1 MLQPGNSYI
10 MPQILP
16 NVLEFLCHKLRETF
30 VILWAIF
37 AVQAVGSWAKCR
49 YQLNPRSSERSSVL
63 KSHSLSGSD
72 CLSALTMQF
81 PFHGIWAVCPRV
93 SYTCGVGPS
102 TDIRREPL
110 SYINLWISAV
120 KHSGK
125 EQESLLSLEKPNQR
139 ESGKCQRQLVIL
151 PIAFWGLQ
159 GQSPKQGFSRESW
172 GKSGTSTDNVHS
184 FPKP

>member
-1 MLQPGNSYI
+1 MLQPENSYV

-37 AVQAVGSWAKCR
+37 SVQAVGSWAKCR
-49 YQLNPRSSERSSVL
+49 YQLNPRSSEQSSAL

-72 CLSALTMQF
+72 CLSALTVQF
-81 PFHGIWAVCPRV
+81 PFHGIWAICPLV
-93 SYTCGVGPS
+93 MDVELGPLLIS
-102 TDIRREPL
+102 EENPWVIL
-110 SYINLWISAV
+110 AYGSVLWNT
-120 KHSGK
+120 
-125 EQESLLSLEKPNQR
+125 QEKSRKSLLSLEKPNQR
-139 ESGKCQRQLVIL
+139 ESGKCQRQLLIL
-151 PIAFWGLQ
+151 PIAFRGLQ
-159 GQSPKQGFSRESW
+159 GQSPKQGLSRESW